1 MGWRYLSWKVFILP
15 VNILSKLRIS
25 WYDQACCISLF
36 VKSDM
41 IFGLGWL
48 TKNMHCSSLWWHF
61 VADIDSNMDLRRP
74 DPPAMVI
81 ARQAMI
87 AFQGWVATSSPYL
100 WATKIRP
107 KLCPRDVYHLRGVNI
122 TIQQPSLESKISA
135 LILLRMAHHKKK
147 RWSDPVTPFWHS
159 RAENYGFWRLC
170 KIMGIQKKTSH
181 QISVLMCGSLSS
193 HCSWSSFSSPE
204 DEKVWKYVLLALG
217 TKWRNMWSWRCLWWY
232 LPHLLMLM
240 LMMAS

>member
-1 MGWRYLSWKVFILP
+1 MGWLYLSWKIFILP

-100 WATKIRP
+100 WATEFRP
-107 KLCPRDVYHLRGVNI
+107 KLFSIVEVTVNV
-122 TIQQPSLESKISA
+122 TIQQTSYSLEHKISA
-135 LILLRMAHHKKK
+135 WILLKTAHHKKK

-159 RAENYGFWRLC
+159 RAENYDFWLLR
-170 KIMGIQKKTSH
+170 KEMKNSKKDSAPNFC
-181 QISVLMCGSLSS
+181 I
-193 HCSWSSFSSPE
+193 
-204 DEKVWKYVLLALG
+204 DVW
-217 TKWRNMWSWRCLWWY
+217 
-232 LPHLLMLM
+232 
-240 LMMAS
+240 